1 MWGAEVALGKFVGF
15 DLLKVSDLL
24 LIYESPK
31 WILRYAQYDGVVDCH
46 DSALPNLAM
55 TKRLWIRSRF
65 ALA

>member
-24 LIYESPK
+24 LIYESLK

-46 DSALPNLAM
+46 ENPTDFLAM
-55 TKRLWIRSRF
+55 TKRL
-65 ALA
+65 